1 MASTAT
7 REAGEAWNKPT
18 ILSPHASCP
27 SGLALSQVRVLSV
40 KELERS
46 AFTFEYLPCGRFW
59 DRCLHILKIS
69 PNIIACKRL
78 SA

>member
-1 MASTAT
+1 VSPQTLAHGLHSHKRGWRSLEQAHHTQSTCF
-7 REAGEAWNKPT
+7 
-18 ILSPHASCP
+18 LSLRLGTQS
-27 SGLALSQVRVLSV
+27 
-40 KELERS
+40 
-46 AFTFEYLPCGRFW
+46 FTFEYLPCGRFW